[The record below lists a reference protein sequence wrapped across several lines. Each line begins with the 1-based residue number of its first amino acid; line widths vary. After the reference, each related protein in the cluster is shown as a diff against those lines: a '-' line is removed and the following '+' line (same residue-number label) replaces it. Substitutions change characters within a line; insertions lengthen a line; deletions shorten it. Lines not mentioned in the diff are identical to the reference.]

1 MARDIQNQA
10 SVEYSKIEAAV
21 IRAKK
26 EWEATFDRIPDLLIL
41 TDTNGIILRCNR
53 STIDRLKTTFQ
64 ETIGQPLSSFLLT
77 KKLPKINLDDRVG
90 TEIQLSG
97 LSDWFQVTCYQ
108 VPFDNQTNSQLY
120 IMRDITRQKHDEREI
135 LKQKEFF
142 ESLFCNNPVSVVI
155 LNQDKTIKSVNPAF
169 TTLFGYAEAEVIGK
183 ELDPLVAPGDLS
195 QASGFTLKVIK
206 GGTVHGLAKRQRK
219 DGSIVDV
226 EFAGVPVIVQGKK
239 QGILAIYHNV
249 TELVEAKQLAEQAD
263 KAKSEFL
270 ANMSHEI
277 RTPMNGVMGM
287 LELLLDTSLN
297 AEQKDYVATARDSAE
312 ALLGILN
319 DVLDFSKIEAGQLSI
334 DEIEYDLRSTV
345 EGVAHTL
352 VARAEGKGLEM
363 ACLID
368 KNVPNRVLGDAGR
381 LRQVLINLVGNAI
394 KFTHEGE
401 VVIRVM
407 LQSSNEN
414 TSTLRFLVTDTGIGI
429 PIDRQKAVFERFV
442 QADSSSTRKY
452 GGTGLGLAI
461 SAQLTK
467 MMGGDI
473 GLESEPGKGST
484 FWFTVTVGNVK
495 ESAMPFLALPED
507 LVDVPVLIVDDNC
520 TNRTILEK
528 MIRGFGCNAFAV
540 SSGREAIKIM
550 RSFSELNRPFQ
561 LVLLDM
567 QMPEMDGEEV
577 LRMIKDDPVL
587 VDATVI
593 ILTSMGQRGDAA
605 RLEAMGCR
613 GYLLKPVRQKELF
626 GALLNVLGRNKQDT
640 DHMTRP
646 SLITR
651 HSLNEQQ
658 RGLTHILLAED
669 NPTNQKL
676 ALRLLQ
682 KAGYP
687 VDVVSNGKE
696 VIEAI
701 QAKSYKM
708 VLMDVQMPDMDG
720 FEATKRIREMD
731 RKFSTIPIIAMT
743 AYAMAGDRERCL
755 DAGMN
760 DYLSKPLNVDELFK
774 IIEKYSD
781 GNPDS
786 PEKNEPGNL
795 MKKLFEASSALF
807 DLEKALPRFGDDLP
821 TFFEL
826 LGEFLVHVKVS
837 VTDIEKALV
846 ENDINKIHFLSHSIK
861 GSSSN
866 FEAKTIS
873 TPAQQLEKLTADG
886 SVKGSYPLLAEI
898 KQQIQLVESFYQD
911 QKDHFQ

>member
-1 MARDIQNQA
+1 MSSITSGKIDP
-10 SVEYSKIEAAV
+10 EYAKIENAV

-41 TDTNGIILRCNR
+41 TNAEGTILRCNR
-53 STIDRLKTTFQ
+53 STIDRLH
-64 ETIGQPLSSFLLT
+64 SSFQNTVGQHLSTFLVDM
-77 KKLPKINLDDRVG
+77 KLPQIQVDDLVG
-90 TEIQLSG
+90 IEVQLFG
-97 LSDWFQVTCYQ
+97 LPDWFQMTCCQ
-108 VPFDNQTNSQLY
+108 VPLDNQPNSLLY
-120 IMRDITRQKHDEREI
+120 ILRDITRQKNAENEI

-142 ESLFCNNPVSVVI
+142 ESLFQYNPVAVVI
-155 LNQDKTIKSVNPAF
+155 LDLEEKIKSVNPSF
-169 TTLFGYAEAEVIGK
+169 EQLFGYSADKVIGK
-183 ELDPLVAPGDLS
+183 NLDLLI
-195 QASGFTLKVIK
+195 ASDNLEEAVENTQKVLD
-206 GGTVHGLAKRQRK
+206 GGTVHGLAKRHRK
-219 DGSIVDV
+219 DGTVVDV
-226 EFAGVPVIVQGKK
+226 EFAGVPVIVEGKK

-249 TELVEAKQLAEQAD
+249 TELVEAKRLAEQAD

-287 LELLLDTSLN
+287 LELLLDTTLN
-297 AEQKDYVATARDSAE
+297 SEQRDYVSTARDSAE

-319 DVLDFSKIEAGQLSI
+319 DVLDFSKIEAGQLTI

-352 VARAEGKGLEM
+352 VARAENKGLEM

-368 KNVPNRVLGDAGR
+368 KDVPNRVLGDAGR

-407 LQSSNEN
+407 MQASDEK

-452 GGTGLGLAI
+452 GGTGLGLTI

-467 MMGGDI
+467 MMGGTI
-473 GLESEPGKGST
+473 GLESQPGKGST
-484 FWFTVTVGNVK
+484 FWFTIIVGKVT
-495 ESAMPFLALPED
+495 ESVMPFLALPQD

-540 SSGREAIKIM
+540 SSGKEAINILK
-550 RSFSELNRPFQ
+550 SFSGLNKPFQ

-577 LRMIKDDPVL
+577 LAQIKNTPEISDT
-587 VDATVI
+587 TVI

-605 RLEAMGCR
+605 RLEAMGCN

-626 GALLNVLGRNKQDT
+626 GALLNILGRNKQNEDSKGK
-640 DHMTRP
+640 M

-658 RGLTHILLAED
+658 RGMTHILLAED
-669 NPTNQKL
+669 NLTNQKL
-676 ALRLLQ
+676 AIRLLQ

-696 VIEAI
+696 AI
-701 QAKSYKM
+701 QAVQNKNYKM
-708 VLMDVQMPDMDG
+708 VLMDVQMPEMDG
-720 FEATKRIREMD
+720 FEATQKIRALGAQ
-731 RKFSTIPIIAMT
+731 FANLPIIAMT

-755 DAGMN
+755 EAGMN

-774 IIEKYSD
+774 LIEKYSGGIHED
-781 GNPDS
+781 GTNQGAQSSLDA
-786 PEKNEPGNL
+786 
-795 MKKLFEASSALF
+795 LFQKSSALF

-826 LGEFLVHVKVS
+826 LGEFLQHIKVS
-837 VTDIEKALV
+837 ISDMEKALLR
-846 ENDINKIHFLSHSIK
+846 NDAKKIHFLSHSIK
-861 GSSSN
+861 GAAGN

-873 TPAQQLEKLTADG
+873 SPAFELEKLTAEG
-886 SVKGSYPLLAEI
+886 SLKGSYPLIAEI
-898 KQQIQLVESFYQD
+898 KRQVPLVEDFYLNN
-911 QKDHFQ
+911 KNL

>member
-1 MARDIQNQA
+1 MSKNTN
-10 SVEYSKIEAAV
+10 SSSESEFSKIENAV
-21 IRAKK
+21 LRAKK
-26 EWEATFDRIPDLLIL
+26 EWEATFDKIPDLLVL
-41 TDTNGIILRCNR
+41 TDANGVILRCNR
-53 STIDRLKTTFQ
+53 STIIKLDTTYHK
-64 ETIGQPLSSFLLT
+64 ILGQPISSFFADSITPQVEIDELA
-77 KKLPKINLDDRVG
+77 G
-90 TEIQLSG
+90 TEVQIIGISDWYKLTLCQVPLSG
-97 LSDWFQVTCYQ
+97 N
-108 VPFDNQTNSQLY
+108 DNSLLY
-120 IMRDITRQKHDEREI
+120 IFQDITRQKHDENEI

-142 ESLFCNNPVSVVI
+142 ESLFQNNPVAVVI
-155 LNQDKTIKSVNPAF
+155 LDLEEKIRSTNPAF
-169 TTLFGYAEAEVIGK
+169 EVLFGYAEGEVIGQK
-183 ELDPLVAPGDLS
+183 LDPLVAPESLQEAVDL
-195 QASGFTLKVIK
+195 TRTVLD
-206 GGTVHGLAKRQRK
+206 GGAVKGLASRQRK
-219 DGSIVDV
+219 DGTKVEV
-226 EFAGVPVIVQGKK
+226 EFAGVPVIVEGKK
-239 QGILAIYHNV
+239 QGILAIYYNV
-249 TELVEAKQLAEQAD
+249 TELVEAKRMAEQAD
-263 KAKSEFL
+263 RAKSEFL

-277 RTPMNGVMGM
+277 RTPMNGIMGM

-297 AEQKDYVATARDSAE
+297 SEQKDYVSTARDSAE

-319 DVLDFSKIEAGQLSI
+319 DVLDFSKIEAGQLTI
-334 DEIEYDLRSTV
+334 DAIEYDLRSTV

-352 VARAEGKGLEM
+352 VSRAENKGIEL

-368 KNVPNRVLGDAGR
+368 KEVPSRVQGDAGR

-407 LQSSNEN
+407 MQSKTEKN
-414 TSTLRFLVTDTGIGI
+414 STLRFLVSDTGIGI
-429 PIDRQKAVFERFV
+429 PVDRQKAVFERFV

-484 FWFTVTVGNVK
+484 FWFTINVGNVK
-495 ESAMPFLALPED
+495 EGSVPLLALPQD
-507 LVDVPVLIVDDNC
+507 LINVPVLIVDDNF

-528 MIRGFGCNAFAV
+528 MIKGFGCNAFAV
-540 SSGREAIKIM
+540 ASGKEALNILK
-550 RSFSELNRPFQ
+550 SFNELNKPFQ

-577 LRMIKDDPVL
+577 LSRIKSDPAL
-587 VDATVI
+587 HDTTVI

-605 RLEAMGCR
+605 RLEAMGCN

-626 GALLNVLGRNKQDT
+626 GALLNILGRRNQT
-640 DHMTRP
+640 DEAKSKS

-651 HSLNEQQ
+651 HSLKEQQ

-676 ALRLLQ
+676 AIRLLQ

-687 VDVVSNGKE
+687 VDVVNTGKE
-696 VIEAI
+696 AVAAV
-701 QAKSYKM
+701 QNKKYKL
-708 VLMDVQMPDMDG
+708 VLMDVQMPEMDG
-720 FEATKRIREMD
+720 FEATRRIREISPE
-731 RKFSTIPIIAMT
+731 FANLPIVAMT

-760 DYLSKPLNVDELFK
+760 DYLSKPLNVEELFK
-774 IIEKYSD
+774 VIEHYSD
-781 GNPDS
+781 GVTP
-786 PEKNEPGNL
+786 NENDEQPQNALDVMLQKAEG
-795 MKKLFEASSALF
+795 LF

-826 LGEFLVHVKVS
+826 LGEFLEHIKTS
-837 VTDIEKALV
+837 ISDMEKALLN
-846 ENDINKIHFLSHSIK
+846 NDARKIHFLAHSIK
-861 GSSSN
+861 GASSN

-873 TPAQQLEKLTADG
+873 APALKLETLTADG
-886 SVKGSYPLLAEI
+886 TLTGSYPYIAEI
-898 KQQIQLVESFYQD
+898 KRQVPLVEAFYLNN
-911 QKDHFQ
+911 KDL

>member
-1 MARDIQNQA
+1 MSSIKNENSDAEFA
-10 SVEYSKIEAAV
+10 KIENAV

-41 TDTNGIILRCNR
+41 ANDDGVILRCNR
-53 STIDRLKTTFQ
+53 STIDRLHTSFQ
-64 ETIGQPLSSFLLT
+64 NTIGQNFSTFLADMKIPPVQVDDLVGVEVQLFG
-77 KKLPKINLDDRVG
+77 LP
-90 TEIQLSG
+90 
-97 LSDWFQVTCYQ
+97 DWFQMTCCQ
-108 VPFDNQTNSQLY
+108 VPLDNQPNSLLY
-120 IMRDITRQKHDEREI
+120 ILRDITRQKNAENET

-142 ESLFCNNPVSVVI
+142 ESLFRYNPVAVVLLDQQENI
-155 LNQDKTIKSVNPAF
+155 RSVNPAF
-169 TTLFGYAEAEVIGK
+169 EQLFGYTESEVTGK
-183 ELDPLVAPGDLS
+183 KLDPLVAPESL
-195 QASGFTLKVIK
+195 QEAAENTRKVTE
-206 GGTVHGLAKRQRK
+206 GGKVHGLARRHRK
-219 DGSIVDV
+219 DGSAVDV
-226 EFAGVPVIVQGKK
+226 EFAGVPVIVEGKK
-239 QGILAIYHNV
+239 QGILAIYHDV
-249 TELVEAKQLAEQAD
+249 TELVEAKRLAEQAD

-287 LELLLDTSLN
+287 LELLLDTTLN
-297 AEQKDYVATARDSAE
+297 SEQRDYVSTARDSAE

-319 DVLDFSKIEAGQLSI
+319 DVLDFSKIEAGQLTI

-352 VARAEGKGLEM
+352 VARAENKGLEM

-368 KNVPNRVLGDAGR
+368 KDVPNRVLGDAGR

-407 LQSSNEN
+407 MQSSNEK
-414 TSTLRFLVTDTGIGI
+414 TSTLRFMVTDTGIGI

-467 MMGGDI
+467 MMGGTI
-473 GLESEPGKGST
+473 GLESEPEKGST
-484 FWFTVTVGNVK
+484 FWFTITVKNVT
-495 ESAMPFLALPED
+495 ESVMPFLALPQD

-540 SSGREAIKIM
+540 ASGKEAINILK
-550 RSFSELNRPFQ
+550 SFNDLNKPFQ

-577 LRMIKDDPVL
+577 LLQIKKTPEISNT
-587 VDATVI
+587 TVI

-605 RLEAMGCR
+605 RLEAMGCN

-626 GALLNVLGRNKQDT
+626 GALLNILGRTKQ
-640 DHMTRP
+640 HEESKGKL

-658 RGLTHILLAED
+658 RGMTNILLAED

-676 ALRLLQ
+676 AIRLLQ

-687 VDVVSNGKE
+687 VDVASNGKE
-696 VIEAI
+696 AIEAV
-701 QAKSYKM
+701 QKKNYKM
-708 VLMDVQMPDMDG
+708 VLMDVQMPEMDG
-720 FEATKRIREMD
+720 FEATKRIRALG
-731 RKFSTIPIIAMT
+731 TQYNNLPIIAMT

-755 DAGMN
+755 EAGMN

-774 IIEKYSD
+774 IIENYSGSIHEEGINQGAQD
-781 GNPDS
+781 TFT
-786 PEKNEPGNL
+786 
-795 MKKLFEASSALF
+795 KLLQNSSALF

-826 LGEFLVHVKVS
+826 LGEFLQHIKLTIS
-837 VTDIEKALV
+837 DMEKALLN
-846 ENDINKIHFLSHSIK
+846 NDDKKMHFLSHSIK
-861 GSSSN
+861 GAASN
-866 FEAKTIS
+866 FEAKTVS
-873 TPAQQLEKLTADG
+873 APAFELEKLTADG
-886 SVKGSYPLLAEI
+886 SLKGSYPLIAEI
-898 KQQIQLVESFYQD
+898 KRQVVLVEKFYLQN
-911 QKDHFQ
+911 KDI

>member
-1 MARDIQNQA
+1 MVSNMSENSDP
-10 SVEYSKIEAAV
+10 EYPKIERAV
-21 IRAKK
+21 LRAKK
-26 EWEATFDRIPDLLIL
+26 EWEIIFDIMPDLLVL
-41 TDTNGIILRCNR
+41 TDADGKIIRCNR
-53 STIDRLKTTFQ
+53 TTIEKLQTTFQ
-64 ETIGQPLSSFLLT
+64 TTIGQPLSSFLSEN
-77 KKLPKINLDDRVG
+77 KIPD
-90 TEIQLSG
+90 IQLEDRTGVEVQFSG
-97 LSDWFQVTCYQ
+97 INEYYRLTCFQV
-108 VPFDNQTNSQLY
+108 PLENETNSILF
-120 IMRDITRQKHDEREI
+120 IFRNITKQKHDESEI
-135 LKQKEFF
+135 LRQKEFF
-142 ESLFCNNPVSVVI
+142 ESLFHNNPVAVVT
-155 LNQDKTIKSVNPAF
+155 LDLDENVKSVNPAF
-169 TTLFGYAEAEVIGK
+169 EELFGFSEVEAIGK
-183 ELDPLVAPGDLS
+183 NLDSLI
-195 QASGFTLKVIK
+195 ASENKEEAAGLTRQVLD
-206 GGTVHGLAKRQRK
+206 GGMVRGLAKRQRK
-219 DGSIVDV
+219 DGTFV
-226 EFAGVPVIVQGKK
+226 EVELAGVPVIVQGKK

-249 TELVEAKQLAEQAD
+249 TELVEAKRLAEQAD

-287 LELLLDTSLN
+287 LELLLDTTLN
-297 AEQKDYVATARDSAE
+297 TEQKDYVSTARDSAE

-319 DVLDFSKIEAGQLSI
+319 DVLDFSKIEAGQLTI

-352 VARAEGKGLEM
+352 VARAENKGLEM

-368 KNVPNRVLGDAGR
+368 KDVPNRVLGDAGR

-407 LQSSNEN
+407 IQSSTEKTNV
-414 TSTLRFLVTDTGIGI
+414 LRFLVSDTGIGI
-429 PIDRQKAVFERFV
+429 PLDRQQAIFERFV

-461 SAQLTK
+461 SAQLSK

-484 FWFTVTVGNVK
+484 FWFTATVGKVK
-495 ESAMPFLALPED
+495 EGVMPFLALPED
-507 LVDVPVLIVDDNC
+507 LVDVPVLIVDDNG

-540 SSGREAIKIM
+540 SSGKEALNILH
-550 RSFSELNRPFQ
+550 SFTELNKPFQ

-567 QMPEMDGEEV
+567 QMPEMDGEET
-577 LRMIKDDPVL
+577 LSRIKSDPL
-587 VDATVI
+587 LNNTTVI

-605 RLEAMGCR
+605 RLEAMGCA

-626 GALLNVLGRNKQDT
+626 GALLNILGRNKQNEEGKGKS
-640 DHMTRP
+640 

-669 NPTNQKL
+669 NATNQKL
-676 ALRLLQ
+676 AIRLLQ

-687 VDVVSNGKE
+687 VDVASNGYE
-696 VIEAI
+696 AIEAI
-701 QAKSYKM
+701 QKKNYKM
-708 VLMDVQMPDMDG
+708 ILMDVQMPEMDG
-720 FEATKRIREMD
+720 FEATKKIRALGAD
-731 RKFSTIPIIAMT
+731 YTNLPIIAMT

-760 DYLSKPLNVDELFK
+760 DYLSKPLNVEELFN

-781 GNPDS
+781 GVSNDDEIGKEVITPLD
-786 PEKNEPGNL
+786 L
-795 MKKLFEASSALF
+795 MIQKSSVLF

-826 LGEFLVHVKVS
+826 LGEFIVHIKVS
-837 VTDIEKALV
+837 ISDMEKALLN
-846 ENDINKIHFLSHSIK
+846 NDAKKIHFLSHSIK
-861 GSSSN
+861 GASAN

-873 TPAQQLEKLTADG
+873 APAFELEKLTSDG
-886 SVKGSYPLLAEI
+886 SLKGSYPLIAEI
-898 KQQIQLVESFYQD
+898 KRQVPLVENFYLNN
-911 QKDHFQ
+911 KDL

>member
-1 MARDIQNQA
+1 MPIEPTSSNDLEFA
-10 SVEYSKIEAAV
+10 KIENAV

-41 TDTNGIILRCNR
+41 TTADRTILRCNR
-53 STIDRLKTTFQ
+53 STIDKLHTTFQ
-64 ETIGQPLSSFLLT
+64 ELIGKPLSTFLSNKQMGLVQVDDLVGIEGQIT
-77 KKLPKINLDDRVG
+77 GLP
-90 TEIQLSG
+90 
-97 LSDWFQVTCYQ
+97 DWFQITCCE
-108 VPFDNQTNSQLY
+108 VPLENQPNSLLY
-120 IMRDITRQKHDEREI
+120 IFRDITRQKNAEDEI

-142 ESLFCNNPVSVVI
+142 ESLFQYNPVAVVI
-155 LNQDKTIKSVNPAF
+155 LDLEENIKSVNPAF
-169 TTLFGYAEAEVIGK
+169 EVLFGYAGAEVMGK
-183 ELDPLVAPGDLS
+183 KLNPLVAPDNLEEAS
-195 QASGFTLKVIK
+195 AYTQAVIA

-219 DGSIVDV
+219 DGTKVDV
-226 EFAGVPVIVQGKK
+226 EFAGVPVIVEGEK
-239 QGILAIYHNV
+239 QALLVIYHNV
-249 TELVEAKQLAEQAD
+249 TELVEAKRLAEQAD
-263 KAKSEFL
+263 RAKSEFL

-287 LELLLDTSLN
+287 LELLLDTPLN
-297 AEQKDYVATARDSAE
+297 SEQKDFVSTARDSAE

-319 DVLDFSKIEAGQLSI
+319 DVLDFSKIEAGQLTI

-352 VARAEGKGLEM
+352 VSRAENKGLEL

-368 KNVPNRVLGDAGR
+368 KDVPNRVLGDAGR

-407 LQSSNEN
+407 VQSKNDDH
-414 TSTLRFLVTDTGIGI
+414 STLRFLVTDTGIGI
-429 PIDRQKAVFERFV
+429 PVDRQKAVFERFV

-452 GGTGLGLAI
+452 GGTGLGLTI
-461 SAQLTK
+461 SSQLTK

-484 FWFTVTVGNVK
+484 FWFTLVVGNVK
-495 ESAMPFLALPED
+495 ESVMPFLALPQD
-507 LVDVPVLIVDDNC
+507 LIDVPVLIVDDNF

-540 SSGREAIKIM
+540 ASGKEALNILH
-550 RSFSELNRPFQ
+550 SFSELNKPFQ

-577 LRMIKDDPVL
+577 LSSIKTDPEL
-587 VDATVI
+587 KNTTVI

-605 RLEAMGCR
+605 RLEAMGCN

-626 GALLNVLGRNKQDT
+626 GALLNILGRNKQSDESKT
-640 DHMTRP
+640 KM

-651 HSLNEQQ
+651 HSLKEQQ
-658 RGLTHILLAED
+658 RGVTHILLAED
-669 NPTNQKL
+669 NATNQKL
-676 ALRLLQ
+676 AIRLLQ

-687 VDVVSNGKE
+687 VDVVSNGQ
-696 VIEAI
+696 EAVDAV
-701 QAKSYKM
+701 QKMDYKM
-708 VLMDVQMPDMDG
+708 VLMDVQMPEMDG
-720 FEATKRIREMD
+720 FEATKKIRELD
-731 RKFSTIPIIAMT
+731 PKYINLPIIAMT

-755 DAGMN
+755 EAGMN

-774 IIEKYSD
+774 VIEKYS
-781 GNPDS
+781 G
-786 PEKNEPGNL
+786 
-795 MKKLFEASSALF
+795 SSREEEENKDTLSSLNDLLVKSENLF

-826 LGEFLVHVKVS
+826 LGEFLVHIKVS
-837 VTDIEKALV
+837 ISEMETALLS
-846 ENDINKIHFLSHSIK
+846 NDIKKIHFISHSIK
-861 GSSSN
+861 GAASN

-873 TPAQQLEKLTADG
+873 APAFELEKLTAED
-886 SVKGSYPLLAEI
+886 SLKGSYPLIAEI
-898 KQQIQLVESFYQD
+898 KKQAALVEIFYQNN
-911 QKDHFQ
+911 KNL